1 MKLKLIEKKRNVK
14 TRWKVNDL
22 SFIDAMRLAEKRKSV
37 VFLEQL
43 HSMAVERQMQIL
55 LKEKYSRMYCYRM
68 HYFRIF
74 LLAIYTLCIICVI
87 TNEKRIFVNVSMF
100 FRWTKTGHSLVKKAV
115 KAHKKDERVHLKVQC
130 KVVCSK

>member
-68 HYFRIF
+68 HYFRI
-74 LLAIYTLCIICVI
+74 I
-87 TNEKRIFVNVSMF
+87 
-100 FRWTKTGHSLVKKAV
+100 
-115 KAHKKDERVHLKVQC
+115 
-130 KVVCSK
+130 